1 MTEFERML
9 VVGFDGLDYQKIKEY
24 DCENL
29 MLESFGKI
37 DLEGLPLKT
46 PLLWSSMITGVKPE
60 EHGIDSM
67 LKFKGEK
74 VRRYDELLKKVLNR
88 FGWSAI
94 KLREAIMHYIFD
106 SSISAPT
113 KENMKVDSIF
123 EKVADSKPLDIPGY
137 SHYPY
142 LAGKMNVNAVY
153 KKHAPVPRERVVRDV
168 KAEHLY
174 RKKQLFENIGE
185 HKLVMQHLHYPD
197 WMQHLYPKEEKDEGL
212 YNEMNE
218 LAGKILEKTDDDTLV
233 VFCSDHGLED
243 GGHRDQA
250 FYAMNTDIDEPVKIT
265 EILFKALEKVDYSKA
280 DEKVHEVEI

>member
-9 VVGFDGLDYQKIKEY
+9 VVGFDGLDYQKIKRY

-29 MLESFGKI
+29 MLESFGKL
-37 DLEGLPLKT
+37 DLENLPLKT
-46 PLLWSSMITGVKPE
+46 PLLWSSMITGVRPE

-74 VRRYDELLKKVLNR
+74 VRKYDEWLKKVFNR
-88 FGWSAI
+88 FGWSAL
-94 KLREAIMHYIFD
+94 KLRETVMHYLFD

-123 EKVADSKPLDIPGY
+123 EKVADSKPLDVPGH

-142 LAGKMNVNAVY
+142 IAGKMNVNAVY
-153 KKHAPVPRERVVRDV
+153 KKYPPVSRDRVVRDV
-168 KAEHLY
+168 EAEHLY

-197 WMQHLYPKEEKDEGL
+197 WIQHIYSKEEKDGEV

-218 LAGKILEKTDDDTLV
+218 LAGEILEEADDDTLV
-233 VFCSDHGLED
+233 VFCSDHGLAN
-243 GGHRDQA
+243 GGHRDEA
-250 FYAMNTDIDEPVKIT
+250 FYSVNTEIEEPVKIT
-265 EILFKALEKVDYSKA
+265 DILFRLLERVEFGRAEKVD
-280 DEKVHEVEI
+280 EIEV